1 MFAMTS
7 NFGSRAM
14 GRVYLAGPMATR
26 TYGECV
32 DWRDK
37 MRELCETHI
46 RFLSPLRGLEYFM
59 ETEELP
65 LEVDGDI
72 MNRGAAII
80 AKCRM
85 DVRRADAVVAY
96 FPDENQRTS
105 IGSMV
110 EIGWADML
118 QTPVIVIRSDKE
130 MAHDHP
136 FVEHLAGWTVD
147 SIEEAAA
154 VLNVLFDEV

>member
-1 MFAMTS
+1 MA
-7 NFGSRAM
+7 
-14 GRVYLAGPMATR
+14 RVYLAGPMATR
-26 TYGECV
+26 TYGECT
-32 DWRDK
+32 DWRDQ

-59 ETEELP
+59 EHEHLP

-72 MNRGAAII
+72 MNKGAAII

-96 FPDENQRTS
+96 FPDENKRTS

-110 EIGWADML
+110 EIGWADMM
-118 QTPVIVIRSDKE
+118 QKPIVVVRSKDE
-130 MAHDHP
+130 EAHVHP

-147 SIEEAAA
+147 SVDEAAGI
-154 VLNVLFDEV
+154 VNVLFDEV

>member
-1 MFAMTS
+1 
-7 NFGSRAM
+7 M

-59 ETEELP
+59 DAEELP
-65 LEVDGDI
+65 LEVEGDV
-72 MNRGAAII
+72 MNEGAAII
-80 AKCRM
+80 SKCRM

-96 FPDENQRTS
+96 FPDGNERTS
-105 IGSMV
+105 VGSMV
-110 EIGWADML
+110 ELGWADML
-118 QTPVIVIRSDKE
+118 QKPIIIIRSDEEK
-130 MAHDHP
+130 AHAHP
-136 FVEHLAGWTVD
+136 FVEHLAGWTVQ
-147 SIEEAAA
+147 SVGEAAA
-154 VLNVLFDEV
+154 ILNVLFDEV